1 MIDLLKSILKNI
13 KYNFKSLIYFEVFY
27 RIIGVFV
34 IFPLTRLLFNL
45 SIKLSKYNYISN
57 ELVIEYLLL
66 PTTII
71 IFICLLVILGI
82 YIGWELIFL
91 SLLFNLNYHKIKV
104 NFLDFLKY
112 GLKKTLF
119 VFKRYHIFII
129 IPAIF
134 FFVFVE
140 YIQIAGLISTL
151 SIPDFILNEIN
162 NIPTLKYSFI
172 FLILFLFILFIHIVN
187 KINIYT
193 LDSSIK
199 INIWL
204 ENYKI
209 IKNNRLRM
217 ICEFITLN
225 IILNT
230 LFYLTYLLTLAIT
243 SLIVLITFG
252 QHFVL
257 GVVFTVFYALYIG
270 ISFIASIILIPINF
284 SLVTSWYYRSKQ
296 KQGIKLNKPNV
307 LISKNNQN
315 LKLTKRLIIL
325 TFIVVFAIN
334 ISNVLGLIKESKI
347 PVELFNYPSI
357 IAHRGASKSAPENT
371 LAAIDKA
378 IIQGTDIIEIDI
390 RFTKDGI
397 PILLHD
403 SKLGRTTNDKEN
415 KNIEDVDLEYIK
427 LLDAGSWFSVEYK
440 DEKIPTLEETLVFI
454 NRRADVIIDLKVNN
468 HLFTKSVVELIEK
481 YNLANDVKIMTS
493 STTDLFLIKKLNHNI
508 ETILVVTTFFGN
520 IESLSDYEYIDC
532 VAFERQIISNNPY
545 YIDVIKAMNK
555 KVYIWTVNDKKR
567 LEMINYL
574 DIDGI
579 ITDNPLITREVVYS
593 KNKNISLVKVLRNL
607 FSR

>member
-13 KYNFKSLIYFEVFY
+13 KYNFKSLIYFEVLY

-140 YIQIAGLISTL
+140 YIQIAGLISTV

-217 ICEFITLN
+217 ICEFIALN
-225 IILNT
+225 IILNV

-257 GVVFTVFYALYIG
+257 GVVLTVFYAL
-270 ISFIASIILIPINF
+270 
-284 SLVTSWYYRSKQ
+284 
-296 KQGIKLNKPNV
+296 
-307 LISKNNQN
+307 
-315 LKLTKRLIIL
+315 
-325 TFIVVFAIN
+325 
-334 ISNVLGLIKESKI
+334 
-347 PVELFNYPSI
+347 
-357 IAHRGASKSAPENT
+357 
-371 LAAIDKA
+371 
-378 IIQGTDIIEIDI
+378 
-390 RFTKDGI
+390 
-397 PILLHD
+397 
-403 SKLGRTTNDKEN
+403 
-415 KNIEDVDLEYIK
+415 
-427 LLDAGSWFSVEYK
+427 
-440 DEKIPTLEETLVFI
+440 
-454 NRRADVIIDLKVNN
+454 
-468 HLFTKSVVELIEK
+468 
-481 YNLANDVKIMTS
+481 
-493 STTDLFLIKKLNHNI
+493 
-508 ETILVVTTFFGN
+508 
-520 IESLSDYEYIDC
+520 
-532 VAFERQIISNNPY
+532 
-545 YIDVIKAMNK
+545 
-555 KVYIWTVNDKKR
+555 
-567 LEMINYL
+567 
-574 DIDGI
+574 
-579 ITDNPLITREVVYS
+579 
-593 KNKNISLVKVLRNL
+593 
-607 FSR
+607 